1 MKIVKKNTE
10 EKRRHEIENEIREQV
25 NKFFIAMIIIII
37 GFGIYVLIDK
47 SEQPTERMDM
57 RECIKK
63 LRSEGVPDE
72 VISSS
77 QVCIPEN

>member
-25 NKFFIAMIIIII
+25 KKFFIAMIIIII

-47 SEQPTERMDM
+47 SEQPTERMEDD
-57 RECIKK
+57 K
-63 LRSEGVPDE
+63 LWDL
-72 VISSS
+72 
-77 QVCIPEN
+77 

>member
-1 MKIVKKNTE
+1 
-10 EKRRHEIENEIREQV
+10 
-25 NKFFIAMIIIII
+25 MIIIII

-57 RECIKK
+57 RECIIK